1 MGKIKIK
8 LYQNNNRKS
17 DQYKFFY
24 GRAYQATPIDES
36 TLCEHAALDSNI
48 EKSEIAMVY
57 DAEAKQI
64 KVLVCNGHAIKVEGL
79 VTCKIG
85 VSSKGVSEAE
95 IQERHPE
102 FDPTKDDIRKY
113 LSAKQIKKARLLFT
127 PCEEI
132 KEALRSVKFE
142 TDKSEWETEE

>member
-1 MGKIKIK
+1 
-8 LYQNNNRKS
+8 
-17 DQYKFFY
+17 
-24 GRAYQATPIDES
+24 
-36 TLCEHAALDSNI
+36 
-48 EKSEIAMVY
+48 MVY

-64 KVLVCNGHAIKVEGL
+64 KELVCNGHAIKVEGL
-79 VTCKIG
+79 GTFKIG

-132 KEALRSVKFE
+132 KEALRAVKFE